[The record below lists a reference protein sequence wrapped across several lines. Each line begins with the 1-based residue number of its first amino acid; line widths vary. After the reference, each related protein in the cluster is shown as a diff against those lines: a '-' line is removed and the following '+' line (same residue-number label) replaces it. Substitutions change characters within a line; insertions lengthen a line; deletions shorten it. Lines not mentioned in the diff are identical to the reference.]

1 MSLTDYLLT
10 AFLIFAVVRQVR
22 PKRLSALQL
31 AWPLALVV
39 VAGLKYLRAL
49 PTAGNDI
56 LFVAVVVGLGLALG
70 TACGIT
76 TRVTAA
82 PDGPR
87 AQAGPAAIVCWLL
100 GVSGRAAFAL
110 YTENGGFRTVAAWS
124 RAWHITAGS
133 ASADALLLM
142 AFGEVLARTLVLA
155 ARARSV
161 ARMPLPA

>member
-22 PKRLSALQL
+22 PKRLTALQL

-39 VAGLKYLRAL
+39 LAGLKYLRAV
-49 PTAGNDI
+49 PTGGNDI
-56 LFVAVVVGLGLALG
+56 LFVALMVWVGLALG
-70 TACGIT
+70 TACGLT
-76 TRVTAA
+76 TRVTGA
-82 PDGPR
+82 PDGLR
-87 AQAGPAAIVCWLL
+87 AQAGPAAIVFWLV

-110 YTENGGFRTVAAWS
+110 YAENGGFRTVVTWS
-124 RAWHITAGS
+124 RIWHITTGS
-133 ASADALLLM
+133 AWADALLLM

-161 ARMPLPA
+161 ARTPLPA